1 MIGLDKRA
9 VEKLRKLRDL
19 GTLSEPHLRLVL
31 SMLEK
36 YADPEW
42 HFFTS
47 AQRNM
52 IDDINAI
59 YLEPPSRKDL
69 EMLAFMDVAIE
80 SENTSDYEKGRLR
93 DILERNGRVPKKFAP
108 WETKYVKEMG
118 GSLKD
123 RARQAAVMERLRS
136 ALDAGD
142 VREGS
147 EEFCRSIISQFEER
161 RRWSPIQMEHA
172 EKILAGNADPG
183 D

>member
-1 MIGLDKRA
+1 MLGLDKKA
-9 VEKLRKLRDL
+9 IEKLKKLRDL

-47 AQRNM
+47 EQRNLVDE
-52 IDDINAI
+52 IASL
-59 YLEPPSRKDL
+59 YLEPPDRR
-69 EMLAFMDVAIE
+69 ELATLKAMDEAIE
-80 SENTSDYEKGRLR
+80 GPNTNDYEKRRLR
-93 DILERNGRVPKKFAP
+93 EILEKNGRRPAAFAP
-108 WETKYVKEMG
+108 WEEKYVKDISGE
-118 GSLKD
+118 LKD
-123 RARQAAVMERLRS
+123 RARQAAVMERLKV
-136 ALDAGD
+136 ALDNGD

-147 EEFCRSIISQFEER
+147 EEFCRSIISQFEDR
-161 RRWSPIQMEHA
+161 RRWSKIQMEHA